1 LTRIIFENV
10 EMAVIRENLKK
21 LNNRQL
27 LILEEIIRRERKKR
41 QQSVFNEWLA
51 VLKTIQVK

>member
-1 LTRIIFENV
+1 MTRIIFENV